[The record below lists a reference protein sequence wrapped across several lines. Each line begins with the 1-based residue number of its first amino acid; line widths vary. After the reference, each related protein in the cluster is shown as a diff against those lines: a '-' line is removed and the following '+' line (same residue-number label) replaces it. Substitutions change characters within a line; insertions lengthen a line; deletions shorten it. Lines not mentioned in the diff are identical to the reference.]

1 MNADRADKIAT
12 LVKRIRL
19 VYLVTVALYVLLG
32 FVLISAA
39 YAQQAS
45 QSELLPVPSNTTLKV
60 PTGNADVTVQSYF
73 HYLQLQELGGLTERY
88 VISPVGLIEM
98 YGVGGAFLVVLY
110 FLMFAWYARLRRDD
124 LYPVEV
130 YNGYVTERG
139 GKIDAFNFAVWAI
152 MLAYAVA
159 YISLSLIY
167 GQIY

>member
-1 MNADRADKIAT
+1 MNPDRADKIAR
-12 LVKRIRL
+12 LVKRVRG

-45 QSELLPVPSNTTLKV
+45 QSELLPVHSNTTMKV
-60 PTGNADVTVQSYF
+60 PTGSSDRTVQSYF
-73 HYLQLQELGGLTERY
+73 HYLQLQELGGMSERY
-88 VISPVGLIEM
+88 VINPVGLIEM
-98 YGVGGAFLVVLY
+98 YGGGGVILVSLY
-110 FLMFAWYARLRRDD
+110 FLMFAWYARLKRDD

-130 YNGYVTERG
+130 YNGYITERG
-139 GKIDAFNFAVWAI
+139 GKIDAFNYAVWAV